1 MTDVRAQKSLTRET
15 SFKPKADEQNAARLC
30 RRFGYAGSGPTSG
43 NGGTRNGI
51 QQRYR
56 YQRDQAEHEVDAVM
70 CDF

>member
-1 MTDVRAQKSLTRET
+1 MPVVVLQVET
-15 SFKPKADEQNAARLC
+15 AV
-30 RRFGYAGSGPTSG
+30 
-43 NGGTRNGI
+43 TRNGI